1 MARGG
6 SLLGRKAI
14 PTLKLDFLLDC
25 WNGRHSHISS
35 NSQRENHAWLLEL
48 NMLELN
54 NDQRRELINS
64 RQRFEALR
72 SAAARVAAYRGS
84 MVWSRTKG
92 ADYLLHS
99 FYDEATGA
107 RRQRSLGVRGEETER
122 KKAEFDSGRAEARA
136 RHEAALEVMVR
147 QAAIN
152 RALGLGRVP
161 LLGAKIIRA
170 LGDAGLLGRG
180 LRVIG
185 THALYAYE
193 AAAGAFIDPSL
204 TTTEDIDLLFD
215 SRAVLRFVATEEVTE
230 RGLIGLLKR
239 VDRSFER
246 TSHGFRAANDEGYLV
261 DLVKPLRDPPWGED
275 CAALAADKND
285 LTAVEIEGLVWL
297 ENAPSFEAMAID
309 ERGAPLKMVTVD
321 PRAFAAHKLWV
332 SRQSSRDP
340 VKRIRDDAQARA
352 VAKLVTTRLEH
363 LVYRADEL
371 EMLPRAVFDA
381 AAPLFS
387 KEFGGE

>member
-1 MARGG
+1 MVR
-6 SLLGRKAI
+6 
-14 PTLKLDFLLDC
+14 
-25 WNGRHSHISS
+25 RH
-35 NSQRENHAWLLEL
+35 
-48 NMLELN
+48 
-54 NDQRRELINS
+54 
-64 RQRFEALR
+64 
-72 SAAARVAAYRGS
+72 
-84 MVWSRTKG
+84 K
-92 ADYLLHS
+92 
-99 FYDEATGA
+99 
-107 RRQRSLGVRGEETER
+107 R
-122 KKAEFDSGRAEARA
+122 KKAEFDFGRAEAKA

-180 LRVIG
+180 VRVIG

-193 AAAGAFIDPSL
+193 AAAGVFIDPSS

-275 CAALAADKND
+275 RAALAADKND
-285 LTAVEIEGLVWL
+285 LIAVEIEGLGRV
-297 ENAPSFEAMAID
+297 
-309 ERGAPLKMVTVD
+309 GK
-321 PRAFAAHKLWV
+321 RAFLRGNGDRRAWRA
-332 SRQSSRDP
+332 SQDGNRGSSRF
-340 VKRIRDDAQARA
+340 RRAQA
-352 VAKLVTTRLEH
+352 LGFT
-363 LVYRADEL
+363 
-371 EMLPRAVFDA
+371 
-381 AAPLFS
+381 S
-387 KEFGGE
+387 I

>member
-1 MARGG
+1 
-6 SLLGRKAI
+6 LVE
-14 PTLKLDFLLDC
+14 LK
-25 WNGRHSHISS
+25 
-35 NSQRENHAWLLEL
+35 
-48 NMLELN
+48 MLELN

-72 SAAARVAAYRGS
+72 AAAARVAVYRGS

-92 ADYLLHS
+92 ADYLLRS

-107 RRQRSLGVRGEETER
+107 RRQRSLGVRSEETQR
-122 KKAEFDSGRAEARA
+122 KKVEFDSDRAEAKA

-170 LGDAGLLGRG
+170 LDAAGLLGRG

-193 AAAGAFIDPSL
+193 AAAGIFIDPGL

-215 SRAVLRFVATEEVTE
+215 SRAVLRFVATGEVADH
-230 RGLIGLLKR
+230 GLIGLLKR

-246 TSHGFRAANDEGYLV
+246 TSHVFRAANDEGHLV
-261 DLVKPLRDPPWGED
+261 DLVKPLRDPPWDED
-275 CAALAADKND
+275 RAALAADKND
-285 LTAVEIEGLVWL
+285 LTAVEIEGLGWL

-309 ERGAPLKMVTVD
+309 ERGAPLNIVTVD

-363 LVYRADEL
+363 LDYRADEL

-381 AAPLFS
+381 AASLFS
-387 KEFGGE
+387 RETAGE